1 MGKLNAAALD
11 TTVACGYNGIDQHNL
26 GLLPPIAGIDTL
38 LLQRWTDMCTIAPP
52 SRGLISALAALSAT
66 ALLLPPIAGIDTL
79 CGHKYCV
86 YSSIAP
92 HRGGLILQ
100 KMPETV
106 SKKIYCPLLNKEIEE
121 GYCWEIC
128 NIATD
133 DILLEGDT
141 VKDWDAAREICR
153 KCGRYEDD
161 EEG

>member
-1 MGKLNAAALD
+1 M
-11 TTVACGYNGIDQHNL
+11 
-26 GLLPPIAGIDTL
+26 
-38 LLQRWTDMCTIAPP
+38 
-52 SRGLISALAALSAT
+52 
-66 ALLLPPIAGIDTL
+66 
-79 CGHKYCV
+79 
-86 YSSIAP
+86 
-92 HRGGLILQ
+92 
-100 KMPETV
+100 
-106 SKKIYCPLLNKEIEE
+106 LNKEIEE